1 MYMFLGFFCWG
12 VYCLFGHVTAWI
24 IAGAI
29 CILAEGISDLAA
41 EMKARGKDHDA
52 TIKKCVE
59 NHDAT
64 IKRCVED
71 YRGTLKMINAK
82 NTLNAVYGVGGI
94 NGFSVTPT
102 SGVSESVDSP
112 DVDRL

>member
-1 MYMFLGFFCWG
+1 MYMFLGFFCWAF
-12 VYCLFGHVTAWI
+12 YYFAGHVTAWI

-41 EMKARGKDHDA
+41 EMKTRGKDHDA

-59 NHDAT
+59 
-64 IKRCVED
+64 D
-71 YRGTLKMINAK
+71 YRVTLKTINAK
-82 NTLNAVYGVGGI
+82 NTLNTVYGVGGI
-94 NGFSVTPT
+94 NGFSVTPN

>member
-1 MYMFLGFFCWG
+1 M
-12 VYCLFGHVTAWI
+12 
-24 IAGAI
+24 

-52 TIKKCVE
+52 VIKKCV
-59 NHDAT
+59 D
-64 IKRCVED
+64 D
-71 YRGTLKMINAK
+71 YRVTLKEINTK

-94 NGFSVTPT
+94 NGFSVTPC
-102 SGVSESVDSP
+102 SSVSESVDSP

>member
-12 VYCLFGHVTAWI
+12 VYCLFSHDTAWI

-52 TIKKCVE
+52 TIKKCA
-59 NHDAT
+59 D
-64 IKRCVED
+64 D
-71 YRGTLKMINAK
+71 YRATLKTINAK

-94 NGFSVTPT
+94 HGFSVTPN

-112 DVDRL
+112 DADRL

>member
-52 TIKKCVE
+52 TIK
-59 NHDAT
+59 
-64 IKRCVED
+64 RCVED

-82 NTLNAVYGVGGI
+82 NALNTVYGVGGI
-94 NGFSVTPT
+94 HGFSVTPC

>member
-1 MYMFLGFFCWG
+1 MTVKDILEISLGDDI
-12 VYCLFGHVTAWI
+12 HTAWI

-41 EMKARGKDHDA
+41 EMKERGKDHDA
-52 TIKKCVE
+52 TIKKCVD
-59 NHDAT
+59 NYRAT
-64 IKRCVED
+64 LNE
-71 YRGTLKMINAK
+71 INAK

-94 NGFSVTPT
+94 NGFSVTPC